1 MEIQTAKNSKRQTWK
16 IVGWRIY
23 AIKYQ
28 IITNLQLLKQEQNKQ
43 TKQSGIGKRTEKWMN
58 EGTESPNGLI
68 HTQQP
73 FLK

>member
-43 TKQSGIGKRTEKWMN
+43 TKQCGIGKRTEKWMN
-58 EGTESPNGLI
+58 EGTESQNGLI